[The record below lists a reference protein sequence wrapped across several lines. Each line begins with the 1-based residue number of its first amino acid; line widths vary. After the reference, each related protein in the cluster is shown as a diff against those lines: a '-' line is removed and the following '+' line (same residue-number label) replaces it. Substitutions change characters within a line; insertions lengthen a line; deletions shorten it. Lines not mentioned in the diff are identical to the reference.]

1 MVRDIATVQNG
12 ILVPGVNEGFDYGKL
27 ENARK
32 LVENQEYTVNTQLGY
47 ISLNQ
52 RLLND
57 EIVAVAF
64 QFTVGDQVFQVGEFA
79 NDGVDATNV
88 TNDPSGVQVVNNNNL
103 VLKMLKSAVTAVDQP
118 IWDLMM
124 KNVYNIG
131 AFNPSAGEFA
141 ELVKQHYPDAQITFE
156 PDLKRQGIVDSWP
169 EDVYDFRARDDWGF
183 SPAYDLER
191 TMTEYLIPNISKRYA

>member
-1 MVRDIATVQNG
+1 MIHAAAKGEPYACFVREDARITFMAMPDA
-12 ILVPGVNEGFDYGKL
+12 I
-27 ENARK
+27 NA
-32 LVENQEYTVNTQLGY
+32 
-47 ISLNQ
+47 
-52 RLLND
+52 LL
-57 EIVAVAF
+57 
-64 QFTVGDQVFQVGEFA
+64 
-79 NDGVDATNV
+79 
-88 TNDPSGVQVVNNNNL
+88 
-103 VLKMLKSAVTAVDQP
+103 
-118 IWDLMM
+118 DLMNADAD
-124 KNVYNIG
+124 KLSGRVYNIG